1 MKMLARYSRKA
12 ALIAATVGL
21 MFGGTS
27 PAWAADTNDPYVSG
41 CVNGAYAVGSATILV
56 GSPNT
61 TGNTGF
67 GSLHLM
73 YSPRCN
79 KNWAEFD
86 GYPRGYRFALAAW
99 SHRST
104 IDYQSESWTSNGDE
118 VAWTDMVDGSNP
130 AGVGVCEDSSS
141 GAVLKSAFM
150 SQAAAPVSDGP
161 DSFTCQANQLWTIFW
176 YQ

>member
-1 MKMLARYSRKA
+1 MKMLARYWRKA
-12 ALIAATVGL
+12 ALITATAGSV
-21 MFGGTS
+21 FGSIS
-27 PAWAADTNDPYVSG
+27 PAWAVDTNDPYVSG
-41 CVNGAYAVGSATILV
+41 CANGAYAVGSAYIRV

-73 YSPRCN
+73 YSPSCN

-86 GYPRGYRFALAAW
+86 SYPSGYRFALVAW
-99 SHRST
+99 SHSST
-104 IDYQSESWTSNGDE
+104 IDTQAEYWTSNGDE

-141 GAVLKSAFM
+141 GAVLKSAFI
-150 SQAAAPVSDGP
+150 SQAAAPVSNGP
-161 DSFTCQANQLWTIFW
+161 DSFTCQGLYRSIMSQRL
-176 YQ
+176 